1 MAIIEQQIRYASPSQ
16 LRSIPGGADLR
27 LAAAQGDTSCFFD
40 GELCY
45 PALSAACL
53 RSVSDLV
60 GTRFYVPPSMLA
72 RILREADPVATVARD
87 NLRFEGFS
95 ACCSTYIRHDISADA
110 FVADVANSGTV
121 NVDFRDDMRAALA
134 NIGND
139 QKLHLTIS
147 ANAVSV
153 DLNGESVVEKKVP
166 LPLRWMKGFAEV
178 QIHQAG
184 MRHAVRLDKVA
195 AQRFLRS
202 LPRGKSD
209 QPQWMVVHGRT
220 VRLSACEVVDSV
232 RIKGSQRLRNLER
245 LSNSANHMDI
255 YFNEQLGSSA
265 WVLEFGAQRLTLVI
279 NSEPWR
285 GFSGDGQLLSDLAS
299 EVDEGTAKIRAH
311 LHWQS
316 NLRSS
321 SVAEVC
327 GVSLE
332 QAEKGLARL
341 AASGLLGFD
350 LKEHAYF
357 HRVLPFSLN
366 KIETLNPRLKSA
378 RALVD
383 AGAVKLMPDGGADIM
398 SGDIVHRVRQTQQG
412 FTCTCPWFAKNEA
425 ERGPCKHMLAAE
437 IQMETENG

>member
-1 MAIIEQQIRYASPSQ
+1 MAAIDHQYRYASPSH
-16 LRSIPGGADLR
+16 LRSIPGGAHFR
-27 LAAAQGDTSCFFD
+27 LAAAQGDTACFFD

-53 RSVSDLV
+53 RSVSDMV
-60 GTRFYVPPSMLA
+60 GTRFYVPPGMLA

-87 NLRFEGFS
+87 SLRFEGFS

-110 FVADVANSGTV
+110 FVADVATSGTV

-134 NIGND
+134 NIGYD
-139 QKLHLTIS
+139 QKLRLTIS
-147 ANAVSV
+147 ADAVAL
-153 DLNGESVVEKKVP
+153 DLDGARVVEKKVP

-184 MRHAVRLDKVA
+184 MRHAARLDKVA
-195 AQRFLRS
+195 AQRLLRS
-202 LPRGKSD
+202 LPRGTSD

-220 VRLSACEVVDSV
+220 VRLSAREVTDSV
-232 RIKGSQRLRNLER
+232 RIKGSQRLRSLER
-245 LSNSANHMDI
+245 LSNSARHLDI
-255 YFNEQLGSSA
+255 YFNELLGSSA

-279 NSEPWR
+279 NSEPRR

-299 EVDEGTAKIRAH
+299 EADVGTAKIRAH

-321 SVAEVC
+321 SVAEEC

-350 LKEHAYF
+350 LKEQAYF
-357 HRVLPFSLN
+357 HRVLPFSLD

-378 RALVD
+378 RAIVD
-383 AGAVKLMPDGGADIM
+383 AASVKLVPDGGADIV
-398 SGDIVHRVRQTQQG
+398 SGDIVHRVRQTQHG
-412 FTCTCPWFAKNEA
+412 LTCTCPWFAKNKA

-437 IQMETENG
+437 MQMDAENG